1 MRAGALPT
9 MARTNLD
16 RSHLAASWRSHRSFD
31 ARLGPKWLHVV
42 WTTVFAMGMAA
53 AFTVLGF
60 ALYGS
65 GEDAWLDWAGWAGWG
80 KWHGMNL
87 VVALCVG
94 FAIHGLCRLGDTH
107 AVVGSL
113 LLALL
118 INFAAYQLFAARAR
132 QVMAEKQAAEARLRL
147 LQGQIEPHFLFNTL
161 ANVVALIDHD
171 AAKAKRMLETFTDD
185 LRSSLAS
192 LRREDSTLGSELD
205 LVQTYLDLLKARM
218 EDRLQFSIE
227 GAPRCA
233 MPVCRRCCCSRWW
246 RTPFTMGSNP
256 SSTVAT

>member
-9 MARTNLD
+9 LARTNLD

-31 ARLGPKWLHVV
+31 ARIGPKWLHVV
-42 WTTVFAMGMAA
+42 WTTVFAMGMTA

-60 ALYGS
+60 ALHAS
-65 GEDAWLDWAGWAGWG
+65 GEGAWLDWAGWG
-80 KWHGMNL
+80 KCCDMNL